1 MFEKLGSLIV
11 TRKKFIF
18 TLFIALILAAGA
30 IGSSV
35 FGKLDSGGYSD
46 PKSDSAKVFEYLTD
60 EFKVK
65 DPAVVLVVETKNGII
80 SPEASASAT
89 RLESQIK
96 LEPGVESTLSF
107 WSSGGAPSLKSSD
120 GNSAFLF
127 IYSESTDWDEVQNLG
142 KRMQEKYEG
151 NYETLRVYASGTG
164 VFAHAINTKIAD
176 DLKLSEAISIPL
188 TFIFLV
194 FVFGSLVASAM
205 PLLVGVSAILGS
217 LLVMYLLTLFTGV
230 SVFALN
236 LITGLGL
243 GLGIDYSL
251 LIVNRFREELHA
263 GKSVEE
269 AVRKTVSTAGKVLKI
284 FWLRWSYRSNYGC
297 AWFIS
302 CTTCLACN
310 LRYSNK

>member
-60 EFKVK
+60 DFKVK

-151 NYETLRVYASGTG
+151 NY
-164 VFAHAINTKIAD
+164 
-176 DLKLSEAISIPL
+176 
-188 TFIFLV
+188 
-194 FVFGSLVASAM
+194 
-205 PLLVGVSAILGS
+205 
-217 LLVMYLLTLFTGV
+217 
-230 SVFALN
+230 
-236 LITGLGL
+236 
-243 GLGIDYSL
+243 
-251 LIVNRFREELHA
+251 
-263 GKSVEE
+263 
-269 AVRKTVSTAGKVLKI
+269 
-284 FWLRWSYRSNYGC
+284 
-297 AWFIS
+297 
-302 CTTCLACN
+302 
-310 LRYSNK
+310 